1 MAALPPG
8 FTLEKEDQTLAP
20 SQDLT
25 APQSSLPAGFVLETS
40 EPEVD
45 DGRGLFSQMSKGFQ
59 GFEFGTV
66 APTIGLQAESG
77 VVAKGRQYLGAYT
90 QLEQGATAKDL
101 ALASE
106 GALNL
111 EQLQRY
117 EEGTEEERQKLREF
131 SETTSKKATTRTL
144 DRLGAL
150 AESEART
157 REFAPA
163 VAGITDV
170 KSLADFRDW
179 LGYSIG
185 AGSKQILPIMSAGFV
200 AGPSGALGVG
210 TALAAT
216 ETIGNRLNFIQDIVK
231 DLPPDEQATAIAEYL
246 EKTGDTTTIVAL
258 TSGSLDLAGPV
269 GSLLKRRLTKDLGKE
284 VVERTGL
291 DILKGIPKEL
301 GKDMLEEGITGG
313 LQETTQLAGKRATG
327 EQTGDLITKENI
339 KDIVDAAAAEAAGGI
354 AGTSINVGADVLRQR
369 AIKARRRNADQPRT
383 RPEWTP
389 VVSAYANMDM
399 GKSEEEIY
407 TRVGEVIADFGNEAA
422 TAYLSQVY
430 GVEYTPTAEQEV
442 EVLKGPGQIDS
453 EPVELVSQVLDD
465 VENSEWLAD
474 LDSEREATFQAAA
487 ELEEVGA
494 EEVEA
499 ASIATVPADDMFG
512 FDVPA
517 ATQDTGFEPTRN
529 RLMAKLNQTGAQ
541 ELDFMLR
548 EAGLQVTGA
557 KEQKIERL
565 IAAREAFDLLTEN
578 GEKKYESAV
587 QISQAIQSGEI
598 NAEDAARLVN
608 AISVGQKS
616 RTSYVAADTN
626 ANALAALIGRL
637 KPSLAV
643 PFRTEAEE
651 AAFQAG
657 REPAPVVP
665 GEEAATA
672 RAREDEFFENSRLE
686 FLQFWEQATPSD
698 RLELLQAAGAEGN
711 TAGKTSRRVNAKTI
725 DALPNESKVLLR
737 EWAPDNWNTFKN
749 SPRTGT
755 AVPTAKLGRPVGTG
769 RQSDTAVELSK
780 QQEKERKRLGRATTA
795 LAATLE
801 VGEQKILDKRVARN
815 KTIKFS
821 DYFPTIEEFNQYTN
835 NQRDA
840 YDTEVK
846 GLKLQYVTEGV
857 APEAAQ
863 TRAQVDANQK
873 QIAANLLSDE
883 LQKLKAKRV
892 KQLEKVIAIAT
903 DTKLEGKAAHTA
915 ALDVL
920 NDPNIDPQER
930 ALAEDNVAATKAKQK
945 PLGAIPAKTG
955 PTPMFIGEKGVE
967 NLREQI
973 EIYLLNPEGVV
984 APKIVPLDIA
994 RDFIKD
1000 IFDAEGRLT
1009 RYGIT
1014 REALR
1019 RQTGWFEGIDGKWRI
1034 EISDEAGQ
1042 FILPLDELVESPMFG
1057 IPTIYKLRDV
1067 YSHPLLYEIYPEAA
1081 NIDFVYRPAF
1091 MDFLEQEQ
1099 GSYNGK
1105 NQIQIT
1111 PYAEDASST
1120 LLHEIQHWVQQTEGF
1135 EEGGNEKSAANAI
1148 LDTFEGEEIIG
1159 EIRTAIQ
1166 AKLKKI
1172 NAKQELFYKVVANI
1186 PDVISRIEGIEE
1198 KKKALRKFYGSPNWM
1213 DTEEGVALRVEE
1225 KAIKQEIKK
1234 VLDIPDTISMDP
1246 VWDRVE
1252 REVLIDLIGG
1262 NYKSKTEKLVEEQN
1276 ILIEKLQKLDS
1287 NNKKELIEVIVK
1299 SGQAFDLYQRL
1310 AGEVEARNI
1319 QTRRLMTVEERL
1331 ANLPEET
1338 EDIEGD
1344 DQIIVIAG
1352 NTLYPPATVTE
1363 LLNVPETEGL
1373 ATQEPL
1379 FGAIEEV
1386 ETAAEAADTIIID
1399 PNRTP
1404 FERGLARVLKPVL
1417 QRLGT
1422 TFVIVKDPAQIT
1434 NPNIVEIWATVDGKQ
1449 ISAGVFDPTNN
1460 VIYVDE
1466 VEGLQ
1471 PRVVL
1476 HEMIHAATVYT
1487 LRRYFN
1493 GEAISENA
1501 QAAIDSMIVI
1511 MDSVG
1516 QYYQTLV
1523 ESGHNTPELDKYY
1536 ENTDGFNDL
1545 EEFVTYGLTGPALQ
1559 TMLLNMA
1566 PVSKPQLGYIRTAFS
1581 NFAEAIG
1588 RLIGRPA
1595 KEYSA
1600 FEELID
1606 LTGRVAAETMRNPT
1620 KNAGKVVQ
1628 AKAKVKK
1635 QNAAQKAQA
1644 KADTLRK
1651 FTNKSKG
1658 IVNATRNP
1666 EEGLAQFKAMFE
1678 AMGSK
1683 VKRASLAM
1691 LTGNMLTSLGDTY
1704 KIRAVR
1710 KVNNFIDRLKE
1721 FRNDKINKFLPNLDK
1736 WSVLT
1741 RDHKDTS
1748 ETLEDVINLSTLFDV
1763 LIYDTDTKKLVSMAQ
1778 SKLQDDGRDDVK
1790 TPEYP
1795 QGRPTGLKSIKFDL
1809 QQLSK
1814 NPNPDAAEQQE
1825 MDRLGKLFQE
1835 REAEIEEVFALFDK
1849 MKALGGGST
1858 AVELYSWAL
1867 QEYRND
1873 FEEQYS
1879 LLLNSIRSDTTI
1891 EGTENDAASPKGKLM
1906 ADIVASYQEARTR
1919 KVYAPLMRFGD
1930 WGVRVNPGSKD
1941 TAFYMFKNEAQQIQ
1955 FMNFYQDQNPNDTVV
1970 AVSLNQEGRSFRDEM
1985 VADTER
1991 LRSMFN
1997 QIDALSQGNAEVADE
2012 LKDSIYQIYLLTLPE
2027 GNMRKKYLRRKGRLG
2042 FDNDAFRALV
2052 TTKLSN
2058 INQLSRMKYGKDIR
2072 NAISE
2077 GREAIK
2083 DGPTKFQISRDPKKY
2098 KGEKPKE
2105 SKEAILNE
2113 VALRATTEL
2122 APPVLKGWAAGFD
2135 RFTRLGTKSAF
2146 VWLMSAPSSALIQP
2160 TQLAM
2165 FGFGVLHA
2173 EFGAGKTAAMAAKYI
2188 KNFLTMQALTRTK
2201 VGENGNIENEKG
2213 QAAIRNSRYVNG
2225 SKIKVPLQKA
2235 WDIANLQNTFGASL
2249 TQDVLSLRDPEEIQA
2264 RAERGPIARGVSRPV
2279 DFTVKMMTGA
2289 TQLLE
2294 RVSRE
2299 VFFMSAFELAYEQ
2312 ALKAGATGDGA
2323 IEAAAYRAIK
2333 LTDKAMFDYSNQNK
2347 PRIAK
2352 TSVGRM
2358 AYQFQTYRIQ
2368 ATGYLIK
2375 NGYNA
2380 IFNSDLSPDEK
2391 RKAGVMFFDSLAMN
2405 AISGGLTA
2413 TLGYTA
2419 FVALVDGIREALR
2432 PEYDDEDEDGM
2443 LYDMTDPNNPFGLR
2457 SFDLY
2462 VRGSFI
2468 PRYFGSGSSLAK
2480 LLGLEEENA
2489 RLLARSVEVGPISA
2503 LTDWNIQPR
2512 ISFDAMWF
2520 TDYGQ
2525 KPDLYSAA
2533 IEQSIFDI
2541 AVGPFGS
2548 VLKNMAD
2555 GAQMML
2561 EGEIYRGVE
2570 KMSPGFVKE
2579 PMEAYRLSQE
2589 GYVTVGGNRYAPAD
2603 YYDAWRLT
2611 GQTLGFGSTELARS
2625 QKAIF
2630 AYQELKQ
2637 EAKDNKTELYNA
2649 VEEAATRNLA
2659 IRTEYGPDSKQA
2671 ARAKARLDDV
2681 LNDIRAHNYKYF
2693 YNAIKWEDLG
2703 ASLQEKM
2710 RRAGLTKSGLY
2721 LGDAEAPYLY
2731 PLIQDMLLQPTMEEI
2746 ERMKYTED
2754 RDRNGEVITLPDVG
2768 TNELR
2773 E

>member
-1 MAALPPG
+1 MADNNLKGFSFEEALGPAPTTKPTG
-8 FTLEKEDQTLAP
+8 FSFEEALTPAP
-20 SQDLT
+20 EPTGFSFEEALGT
-25 APQSSLPAGFVLETS
+25 A
-40 EPEVD
+40 PEVD
-45 DGRGLFSQMSKGFQ
+45 DGRGLFSQMGKGFQ

-90 QLEQGATAKDL
+90 QLEQGATAEDL
-101 ALASE
+101 ASASE

-399 GKSEEEIY
+399 GKTEEEIY

-422 TAYLSQVY
+422 TAYLSEVY
-430 GVEYTPTAEQEV
+430 GIEYTPPAEQEV

-474 LDSEREATFQAAA
+474 LDSEREATLQSAA

-499 ASIATVPADDMFG
+499 ASIATMPADDMFG

-529 RLMAKLNQTGAQ
+529 RLMAKLNKMGAQ
-541 ELDFMLR
+541 QLDPILR
-548 EAGLQVTGA
+548 EAGLQVTGT

-565 IAAREAFDLLTEN
+565 IASREAFDLLTEN

-651 AAFQAG
+651 AAFQAE
-657 REPAPVVP
+657 RELAPVAP
-665 GEEAATA
+665 GKEAATA

-698 RLELLQAAGAEGN
+698 RLELLQAAGAEGG

-725 DALPNESKVLLR
+725 DALPNESKILLR
-737 EWAPDNWNTFKN
+737 EWAPDNWNTFKT

-769 RQSDTAVELSK
+769 QQSDTAVTLRK
-780 QQEKERKRLGRATTA
+780 QQDKERQQLGRAPTA

-835 NQRDA
+835 NQQDA

-846 GLKLQYVTEGV
+846 GLKLQYATEGV

-915 ALDVL
+915 ALEVL

-1019 RQTGWFEGIDGKWRI
+1019 RQTGWFEGIDNKWRI

-1042 FILPLDELVESPMFG
+1042 FILPLDELVESPSFG

-1091 MDFLEQEQ
+1091 MDFLEQAQ

-1135 EEGGNEKSAANAI
+1135 AEGGNEKSAANAI

-1159 EIRTAIQ
+1159 EMRTAIQ

-1186 PDVISRIEGIEE
+1186 PDVISRIEGIQKNKE
-1198 KKKALRKFYGSPNWM
+1198 ALRETYVWPAWM
-1213 DTEEGVALRVEE
+1213 ETDEGVALRAEE
-1225 KAIKQEIKK
+1225 KAIEQEIKK

-1252 REVLIDLIGG
+1252 REVLNDFTSV
-1262 NYKSKTEKLVEEQN
+1262 NYKRRADRLVEEQN
-1276 ILIEKLQKLDS
+1276 KAIEQLKILDS
-1287 NNKKELIEVIVK
+1287 NDKEALVDVIVE

-1331 ANLPEET
+1331 ANPPEET

-1487 LRRYFN
+1487 LRRYFKN
-1493 GEAISENA
+1493 KELVSENA
-1501 QAAIDSMIVI
+1501 RAAIDSMIVI

-1588 RLIGRPA
+1588 RLIGRPS

-1606 LTGRVAAETMRNPT
+1606 LTGRVAAESMRNPA

-1628 AKAKVKK
+1628 AKAEVKK

-1644 KADTLRK
+1644 RADTLRK
-1651 FTNKSKG
+1651 FTNRAKG

-1666 EEGLAQFKAMFE
+1666 TEGLAQFKAMFE

-1683 VKRASLAM
+1683 VKRASLATLTEKM
-1691 LTGNMLTSLGDTY
+1691 LADLGDAY
-1704 KIRAVR
+1704 KMRVVR
-1710 KVNNFIDRLKE
+1710 KVINILDRLKE
-1721 FRNDKINKFLPNLDK
+1721 LRNDKINKLLPNLDK
-1736 WSVLT
+1736 WSMLT
-1741 RDHKDTS
+1741 GDHQDTS
-1748 ETLEDVINLSTLFDV
+1748 EKLEDVIHLSTLFDV
-1763 LIYDTDTKKLVSMAQ
+1763 LIYDTDTKKFVSRAQ

-1814 NPNPDAAEQQE
+1814 NPNPDDAEQRE
-1825 MDRLGKLFQE
+1825 MDRLGELLQD
-1835 REAEIEEVFALFDK
+1835 REEVIDEVFDLFDG

-1858 AVELYSWAL
+1858 AAELYSWAL

-1879 LLLNSIRSDTTI
+1879 LLLDNIRSDTTI

-1930 WGVRVNPGSKD
+1930 WGVRINPGSKD
-1941 TAFYMFKNEAQQIQ
+1941 TAFYMFKNEAQQIE
-1955 FMNFYQDQNPNDTVV
+1955 FMNVYQDKNPNDTVV
-1970 AVSLNQEGRSFRDEM
+1970 AVRYNQEGRSFRDEM

-1991 LRSMFN
+1991 LRTMFN
-1997 QIDALSQGNAEVADE
+1997 QIDALNQGNAEVAND

-2027 GNMRKKYLRRKGRLG
+2027 GNMRKKYLSRQGRLG
-2042 FDNDAFRALV
+2042 FDNDAFRVFV

-2058 INQLSRMKYGKDIR
+2058 INQLSRMKYGRDIR

-2077 GREAIK
+2077 GREALK
-2083 DGPTKFQISRDPKKY
+2083 GSPTKFEISRDPKKY
-2098 KGEKPKE
+2098 KGEKPRE

-2113 VALRATTEL
+2113 VALRGYHRTF
-2122 APPVLKGWAAGFD
+2122 APC
-2135 RFTRLGTKSAF
+2135 
-2146 VWLMSAPSSALIQP
+2146 
-2160 TQLAM
+2160 
-2165 FGFGVLHA
+2165 
-2173 EFGAGKTAAMAAKYI
+2173 I
-2188 KNFLTMQALTRTK
+2188 KRC
-2201 VGENGNIENEKG
+2201 
-2213 QAAIRNSRYVNG
+2213 G
-2225 SKIKVPLQKA
+2225 SC
-2235 WDIANLQNTFGASL
+2235 S
-2249 TQDVLSLRDPEEIQA
+2249 
-2264 RAERGPIARGVSRPV
+2264 
-2279 DFTVKMMTGA
+2279 
-2289 TQLLE
+2289 
-2294 RVSRE
+2294 
-2299 VFFMSAFELAYEQ
+2299 
-2312 ALKAGATGDGA
+2312 
-2323 IEAAAYRAIK
+2323 
-2333 LTDKAMFDYSNQNK
+2333 
-2347 PRIAK
+2347 
-2352 TSVGRM
+2352 
-2358 AYQFQTYRIQ
+2358 
-2368 ATGYLIK
+2368 
-2375 NGYNA
+2375 
-2380 IFNSDLSPDEK
+2380 
-2391 RKAGVMFFDSLAMN
+2391 
-2405 AISGGLTA
+2405 
-2413 TLGYTA
+2413 
-2419 FVALVDGIREALR
+2419 
-2432 PEYDDEDEDGM
+2432 
-2443 LYDMTDPNNPFGLR
+2443 
-2457 SFDLY
+2457 
-2462 VRGSFI
+2462 
-2468 PRYFGSGSSLAK
+2468 
-2480 LLGLEEENA
+2480 
-2489 RLLARSVEVGPISA
+2489 
-2503 LTDWNIQPR
+2503 
-2512 ISFDAMWF
+2512 
-2520 TDYGQ
+2520 
-2525 KPDLYSAA
+2525 
-2533 IEQSIFDI
+2533 
-2541 AVGPFGS
+2541 
-2548 VLKNMAD
+2548 
-2555 GAQMML
+2555 
-2561 EGEIYRGVE
+2561 
-2570 KMSPGFVKE
+2570 
-2579 PMEAYRLSQE
+2579 
-2589 GYVTVGGNRYAPAD
+2589 
-2603 YYDAWRLT
+2603 
-2611 GQTLGFGSTELARS
+2611 
-2625 QKAIF
+2625 
-2630 AYQELKQ
+2630 
-2637 EAKDNKTELYNA
+2637 
-2649 VEEAATRNLA
+2649 
-2659 IRTEYGPDSKQA
+2659 
-2671 ARAKARLDDV
+2671 
-2681 LNDIRAHNYKYF
+2681 
-2693 YNAIKWEDLG
+2693 
-2703 ASLQEKM
+2703 
-2710 RRAGLTKSGLY
+2710 
-2721 LGDAEAPYLY
+2721 
-2731 PLIQDMLLQPTMEEI
+2731 
-2746 ERMKYTED
+2746 
-2754 RDRNGEVITLPDVG
+2754 
-2768 TNELR
+2768 
-2773 E
+2773 